1 MSKKWRLLEKRIV
14 TQQTLQEN
22 EEEKRRLRK
31 EAILQEKAAK
41 KARSMA
47 AQEKEERLRNS
58 SGNFRL
64 LIRDIRSMT
73 NSLDA
78 ISYRTRIGADE
89 ATLLHLREKE
99 EMRRK
104 KRMMNRTTSK
114 AIRYK
119 VLKEYLK
126 RKRYRFITKK
136 LDLLVRTGLDGQ
148 HQSQINKIRNDIS
161 T

>member
-1 MSKKWRLLEKRIV
+1 
-14 TQQTLQEN
+14 
-22 EEEKRRLRK
+22 
-31 EAILQEKAAK
+31 
-41 KARSMA
+41 
-47 AQEKEERLRNS
+47 
-58 SGNFRL
+58 
-64 LIRDIRSMT
+64 MT

-89 ATLLHLREKE
+89 DDAVALAMKKE

-136 LDLLVRTGLDGQ
+136 LDFIGENGA
-148 HQSQINKIRNDIS
+148 S
-161 T
+161 TDNIKVKLTRSDKSRICLAAYSFNVPVGIAFST